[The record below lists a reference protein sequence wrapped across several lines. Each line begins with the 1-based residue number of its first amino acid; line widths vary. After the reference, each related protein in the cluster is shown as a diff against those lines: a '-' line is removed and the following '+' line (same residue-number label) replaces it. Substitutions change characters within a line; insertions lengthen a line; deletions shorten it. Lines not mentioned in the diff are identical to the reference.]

1 MPAYDDL
8 DDKELT
14 LFKENY
20 EEINIIELKIF
31 EFQRYSGLDFDEQID
46 QAEEEIIEIQARTEM
61 QNCMQKTE
69 SFGNSS
75 RAVDAFV
82 RISLDLIEM
91 EIKHCRDVPLQV
103 AEEESIKREM
113 ENLEARKIKTE
124 FVLNDASHPER
135 KKYYIQMV
143 QNIAVTLPMVLDD
156 CPVHDEQLKI
166 ALCIFEIHYRK
177 VDIINIE
184 IVKLTLSKER
194 ELHESSAYKHIID
207 EISDLELEKEIHR
220 ESLQFRSSLRRIQ
233 RLTNG
238 NCTQAVDIRLF
249 MLIQHIEFCIDL
261 LRNEIRE
268 LSLITD
274 LSVNK
279 YELLNAH
286 EHLYLKLGHEI
297 GQLQGML
304 DVNDNERRI
313 VFNNEIFNDV
323 TKLND
328 EEIER
333 LDKVLYNE
341 EIHSQLCPICLDEHT
356 DGKLQVSLR
365 CPCKK
370 ERLYQS
376 CAFKALKEKSQCPCC
391 RAHV

>member
-1 MPAYDDL
+1 MPADDDL

-46 QAEEEIIEIQARTEM
+46 QAEEEILEIKARTTM
-61 QNCMQKTE
+61 QNCMQKIE

-124 FVLNDASHPER
+124 LVLNDANHPER
-135 KKYYIQMV
+135 KEYYFQMV
-143 QNIAVTLPMVLDD
+143 KNIASTMPMVLDY

-166 ALCIFEIHYRK
+166 ALCIFEIQYRK

-184 IVKLTLSKER
+184 IVLLKLSKER
-194 ELHESSAYKHIID
+194 ELHESIAYKNIVD
-207 EISDLELEKEIHR
+207 EISDLELKREIQR
-220 ESLQFRSSLRRIQ
+220 ESLQFRSSLRRVQ
-233 RLTNG
+233 RLTSG
-238 NCTQAVDIRLF
+238 NCTQAVDIRLI
-249 MLIQHIEFCIDL
+249 MLILHKEFCMDL
-261 LRNEIRE
+261 VKDEIRE
-268 LSLITD
+268 LPLITD

-286 EHLYLKLGHEI
+286 EHLCLKLGHEI
-297 GQLQGML
+297 VQLEDML
-304 DVNDNERRI
+304 DDNERRI
-313 VFNNEIFNDV
+313 VFNNEMFKDV

-341 EIHSQLCPICLDEHT
+341 EIHSLICPICLDEHT
-356 DGKLQVSLR
+356 DGELLVSLR

-370 ERLYQS
+370 ERLCQS